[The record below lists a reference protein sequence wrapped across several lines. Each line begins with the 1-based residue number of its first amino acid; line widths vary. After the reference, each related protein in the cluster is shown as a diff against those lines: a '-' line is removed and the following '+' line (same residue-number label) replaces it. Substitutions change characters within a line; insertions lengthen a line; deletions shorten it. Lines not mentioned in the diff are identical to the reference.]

1 MLQFL
6 TSWPVLM
13 AVAMMLLALALL
25 VEPALP
31 APDELLSSY
40 SLGPDTGSFAGAS

>member
-25 VEPALP
+25 VEPARP
-31 APDELLSSY
+31 APDELLTSY
-40 SLGPDTGSFAGAS
+40 SLDPDRGFFAGAS

>member
-31 APDELLSSY
+31 APEELLSSY
-40 SLGPDTGSFAGAS
+40 LGPDTETFAGAS